1 MGRQG
6 IDLRDARHGGHKR
19 GTDRSAGADQ
29 IAVLD
34 RFPYQLLGNNVHDR
48 IAIADNGVE
57 LPFQPFLHNGGK
69 GIPVHTVCLVIAD
82 LPQGLIAVR
91 DDRGA
96 LVRPDR
102 GQDFDH
108 IRDPAGIVDDHIPG
122 LAGAQIGEFLQHLI
136 RRMEIQG
143 GRILFLVHAH
153 AVLNDS
159 PVNLVLRIHEVNV
172 SCRHHRLVEFLAQ
185 TDDLAVQV
193 QYILHGLD
201 LRVTFSGFFLQ
212 QEGIVASGLN
222 LQIVIEFHDLRDP
235 FRRPLLQDRLEQFA
249 GHTGT
254 AHQDALPV
262 FDQLALGNPGLFKEI
277 FEVGI
282 TDHPVQ
288 VDLARI
294 ILGQQDTVIG
304 VQTLDQFRIA
314 VTEGI
319 DILIAFNLPVLQHL
333 RFLKEDTRRT
343 FRVVDRTVMEAQIY
357 IQLFGHR
364 VQGIPGVAGQEDSGD
379 LLRIDGGKI
388 RLQPLLTGV
397 LINEADIETD
407 IVADQDKAPAEFQ
420 EPGQDLF
427 DRVGVDDHIVTDAG
441 QLGDPV
447 GDRYLRIDKF

>member
-1 MGRQG
+1 
-6 IDLRDARHGGHKR
+6 
-19 GTDRSAGADQ
+19 
-29 IAVLD
+29 
-34 RFPYQLLGNNVHDR
+34 
-48 IAIADNGVE
+48 
-57 LPFQPFLHNGGK
+57 
-69 GIPVHTVCLVIAD
+69 
-82 LPQGLIAVR
+82 
-91 DDRGA
+91 
-96 LVRPDR
+96 
-102 GQDFDH
+102 
-108 IRDPAGIVDDHIPG
+108 
-122 LAGAQIGEFLQHLI
+122 
-136 RRMEIQG
+136 MEIQG

-172 SCRHHRLVEFLAQ
+172 SRRHHRLVEFLAQ

-201 LRVTFSGFFLQ
+201 LRVTFPGFFLQ
-212 QEGIVASGLN
+212 QEGIVASGLD

-397 LINEADIETD
+397 LIDEADIETD